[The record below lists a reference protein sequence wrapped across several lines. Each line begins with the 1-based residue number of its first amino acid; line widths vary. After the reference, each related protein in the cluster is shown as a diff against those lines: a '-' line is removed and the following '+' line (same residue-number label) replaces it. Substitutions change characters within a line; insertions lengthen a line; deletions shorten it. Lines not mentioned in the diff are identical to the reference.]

1 MILNYLKIALRNI
14 KKQKLHSFISIFG
27 LAVGLT
33 GVFLIFS
40 YVQHELSYDK
50 FNHEPDH
57 IYRFTTKLTRNG
69 NAREMALNVPQ
80 IGPSV
85 KENFSQVTE
94 MVRVKPGN
102 SVHIE
107 YDQQKYSGF
116 NSYYADSTFFNLF
129 NYKLIK
135 GNPNQVL
142 TDPEGIVITRSLARK
157 VFGDND
163 PIHQFVKLGD
173 EEFKVTGL
181 MKNPPENS
189 HMQFDFLKTLHSHP
203 RFEDLLGMEFIT
215 YVRFNEQS
223 DNQHIHKQVLAHA
236 DKLLGK
242 LLEGSGYKG
251 EHRLQPLLDIHLKS
265 MGLEYDYSTNGDIQQ
280 VYLFIFLAVIILTV
294 AIINYLNLFTA
305 RAGQRTKEVGLR
317 KVVGAFKS
325 DLIKQFLAEALLVT
339 FLSFIFAMGLVELL
353 IDDFGA
359 LLGRELTTSYFL
371 NPVQLLIVL
380 GIVVFVSLLA
390 GYYPAFYLSK
400 FNAIR
405 IFRGNR
411 GNKSH
416 KNRLTTALVI
426 VQFVIA
432 IFLLSSIII
441 FNKQIQFMKNKD
453 LGFERDK
460 VLVVNGM
467 TKSLQQSYG
476 VIKEK
481 LLENPN
487 IKSVTTSQAVPGYG
501 SRSGQSLSLVG
512 QPRSSAISINENRV
526 SFDYVETFG
535 MKILEGRVFS
545 EKFGD
550 EKHSFIINEKARK
563 QLGLEEP
570 IGARVS
576 LGFIEGE
583 IIGVVNNYNYSSLR
597 QSVEPTIL
605 TNYQHEYN
613 KLNYS
618 LKLGNGDISNT
629 IDYVENVLHEVD
641 EDYTMNY
648 YFLDSQLNRLYKSE
662 EKSAKLVKMAT
673 ILSLVIAL
681 LGLFGLTSFTI
692 IKRTKEIG
700 IRKVMGASPA
710 RIIKLLAG
718 NMILWIA
725 IASLI
730 AFPLIYYGMNQ
741 WLQNFAYKI
750 SIHPWML
757 VISSVVSIVVA
768 LLTTGILTMRA
779 ANTNPAETL
788 RDE

>member
-50 FNHEPDH
+50 FNHEPNH
-57 IYRFTTKLTRNG
+57 IYRFTTELTRNG

-85 KENFSQVTE
+85 KENFGQVSE

-102 SVHIE
+102 SAYIE
-107 YDQQKYSGF
+107 YNQQKYSGF
-116 NSYYADSTFFNLF
+116 TSYYTDSTFFNLF

-135 GNPNQVL
+135 GNPNKVL
-142 TDPEGIVITRSLARK
+142 TDPDGIVITRSLAQK
-157 VFGDND
+157 VFGNKD

-173 EEFKVTGL
+173 EKFKVTGL
-181 MKNPPENS
+181 MEDPPANS
-189 HMQFDFLKTLHSHP
+189 HMQFDFLKTLRSHP

-215 YVRFNEQS
+215 YVRFDKQS

-242 LLEGSGYKG
+242 LLEGTGYKG

-280 VYLFIFLAVIILTV
+280 VYLFVFLAVIILAV

-359 LLGRELTTSYFL
+359 LLGRDLTTSYFFDPL
-371 NPVQLLIVL
+371 QLLIIL
-380 GIVVFVSLLA
+380 GIVFFVSVMA

-400 FNAIR
+400 FNAIK
-405 IFRGNR
+405 IFRGNKAS
-411 GNKSH
+411 KSH
-416 KNRLTTALVI
+416 KSRLTTTLVI

-467 TKSLQQSYG
+467 TKPVQRSYE

-481 LLENPN
+481 LLEDPN

-526 SFDYVETFG
+526 SYDYIETFG
-535 MKILEGRVFS
+535 MKILEGRAFS

-550 EKHSFIINEKARK
+550 EKHSFIINEKARE
-563 QLGLEEP
+563 QMGLEEP

-576 LGFIEGE
+576 LGFMEGE

-618 LKLGNGDISNT
+618 LKLGNGDISGT
-629 IDYVENVLHEVD
+629 IDYVKNVIQEVD

-648 YFLDSQLNRLYKSE
+648 YFLDNQLNRLYKSE
-662 EKSAKLVKMAT
+662 ERSAKLVKMAT

-700 IRKVMGASPA
+700 IRKVMGASPV

-718 NMILWIA
+718 NMILWIG

-757 VISSVVSIVVA
+757 VISSLVAIVVA
-768 LLTTGILTMRA
+768 LLTTGILTLRA
-779 ANTNPAETL
+779 ANTNPSETL
-788 RDE
+788 KDE